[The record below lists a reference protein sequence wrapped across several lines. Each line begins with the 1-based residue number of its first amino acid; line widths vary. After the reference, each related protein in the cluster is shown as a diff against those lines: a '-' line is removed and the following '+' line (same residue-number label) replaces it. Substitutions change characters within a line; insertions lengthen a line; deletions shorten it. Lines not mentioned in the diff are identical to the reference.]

1 MNRDAIIALLEETAR
16 RLRTRKNTPLT
27 CIDITMLCGVLN
39 KMTEFI
45 CEQVK
50 AAIGDNRR

>member
-16 RLRTRKNTPLT
+16 RLRTRNEGSLT